1 MFTAALAAWHGRLIW
16 PVHREAEDRRETP
29 DAQADGVASGGL
41 AVHARDTGHTAQVVR
56 RRSEWAP
63 RLLWQATQL
72 SCAQRLLPGSASDL
86 AALSDMRRRS
96 QKSRCMAWLEFETL
110 TARFRLPTPCI
121 TRTWAHA
128 DMTRV
133 TLGKGRVRE
142 SRPPGSVRAK
152 PNGRATRPRS
162 QTRIRAKISQ
172 RIPQRITS
180 RIDLTMPLCASIL
193 PLACK
198 WPRFTAVPKGG
209 ANGGWTGRA

>member
-1 MFTAALAAWHGRLIW
+1 MAVSYGRFIAKHKIEGKRLTRKLTALRQEAWRFMHATLATQHKWCAAVLSGHHAYYGRPHNYPALNGFY
-16 PVHREAEDRRETP
+16 RE
-29 DAQADGVASGGL
+29 
-41 AVHARDTGHTAQVVR
+41 VR
-56 RRSEWAP
+56 RTWLRC
-63 RLLWQATQL
+63 L
-72 SCAQRLLPGSASDL
+72 
-86 AALSDMRRRS
+86 RRRN
-96 QKSRCMAWLEFETL
+96 QKSRRMAWLEFETL

-121 TRTWAHA
+121 TRIWAHA

-209 ANGGWTGRA
+209 AHGGWTGRA